1 LSDGEEEDGEAER
14 SLKSGN
20 GELVGVLVKFA
31 MRFSTERGVVGD
43 DMAKCK
49 AQRDAAKASRKK
61 E

>member
-1 LSDGEEEDGEAER
+1 MGRKRTAKLSAPRKAEM
-14 SLKSGN
+14 
-20 GELVGVLVKFA
+20 VKFA